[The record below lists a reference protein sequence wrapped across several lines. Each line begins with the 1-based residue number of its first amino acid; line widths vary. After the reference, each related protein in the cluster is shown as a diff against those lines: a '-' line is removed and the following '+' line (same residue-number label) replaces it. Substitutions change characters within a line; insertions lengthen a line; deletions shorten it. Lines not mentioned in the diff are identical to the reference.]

1 MTETTKWI
9 SSSKMVDAGTIT
21 ETQANLLDDI
31 RSTKQ
36 MLLSAL
42 TNVQRDATQA
52 LENVGKGLR
61 AGYSTQIFGQ
71 YVVDSERYSQ
81 RIETLTD
88 MAIEIGTDREVLIKF
103 LEV

>member
-61 AGYSTQIFGQ
+61 AGYGSQIFGQ
-71 YVVDSERYSQ
+71 YVVDSERYAQ

-88 MAIEIGTDREVLIKF
+88 MAIAIGTDREVLIKF